1 MWLMPMACK
10 SQRCSRT
17 WNPSNTPA
25 SKDPSVSRLLPYA
38 ESLVT
43 VLSPPFHLISLSGCN
58 WGEEGTHHL
67 SDFTPSWGAL
77 VTGCKVHRC
86 MCVCA
91 RVYTN
96 RFLCGELGPWR

>member
-1 MWLMPMACK
+1 M
-10 SQRCSRT
+10 
-17 WNPSNTPA
+17 
-25 SKDPSVSRLLPYA
+25 SRLLPYA

-67 SDFTPSWGAL
+67 SAFTPSWGAL